1 MIAFRAVM
9 RWWFESAPV
18 SKSLSIKSMY
28 LSDPKPPRRISEVFN
43 DVPVLPSP
51 GSKMKP
57 SSEYLKR
64 LTLVP
69 F

>member
-1 MIAFRAVM
+1 
-9 RWWFESAPV
+9 
-18 SKSLSIKSMY
+18 MY

-57 SSEYLKR
+57 SSEYVLNASPWFRFDNRFPPDQTPKYR
-64 LTLVP
+64 PSLDS
-69 F
+69 